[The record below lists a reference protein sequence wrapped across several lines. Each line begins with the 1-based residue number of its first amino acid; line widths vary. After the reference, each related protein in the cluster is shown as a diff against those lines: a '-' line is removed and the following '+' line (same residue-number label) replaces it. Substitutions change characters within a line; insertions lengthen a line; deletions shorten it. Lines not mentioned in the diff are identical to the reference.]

1 MPEQEKIQELTE
13 NLKAYLSTNYELIRL
28 QTTERASVIG
38 SGMIS
43 SLLIGFAGML
53 FLLCIT
59 LVAGFYFSALLGD
72 SYSGFA
78 IVAGFYLVVVLILV
92 IGREKLVE
100 KPMRDKVI
108 RKILSK
114 N

>member
-1 MPEQEKIQELTE
+1 MPDQEKMQELTE
-13 NLKAYLSTNYELIRL
+13 NLKGYLSTNYELIRL
-28 QTTERASVIG
+28 QATERASVIG

-53 FLLCIT
+53 LLLCIT
-59 LVAGFYFSALLGD
+59 LVAGFYLSALLGD

-78 IVAGFYLVVVLILV
+78 IVAGFYLVIVLILV

-100 KPMRDKVI
+100 KPMRDRII
-108 RKILSK
+108 RKMLSK

>member
-1 MPEQEKIQELTE
+1 MPDQEKIQDLTD
-13 NLKAYLSTNYELIRL
+13 NLKSYLSTNYELIRL
-28 QTTERASVIG
+28 QATERASVIG

-59 LVAGFYFSALLGD
+59 LVAGFYLSAILGD

-78 IVAGFYLVVVLILV
+78 IVAGFYLIVVFILV
-92 IGREKLVE
+92 IGREKLIE
-100 KPMRDKVI
+100 RPMRDKI
-108 RKILSK
+108 TRTMISK